1 MRAQA
6 QKGAV
11 TRTCEFSGPRAGLS
25 PLSTTQSQAEP
36 WCPLDLADVLHV
48 KLICDLYEFM
58 CVFFCQL
65 FSLMFLAFSAW
76 NRKTKG
82 FLDHLDQRLA
92 APESPHDVAQATDLR
107 NKCRKGK
114 RWCLAYKGGQEAA
127 LAAVFAYS
135 GHEVNHFS
143 QEQTGL

>member
-1 MRAQA
+1 MSYYALFTCRGKHKLHYILYLHLTKSLVSYLPFAFQMRAQA

-82 FLDHLDQRLA
+82 F
-92 APESPHDVAQATDLR
+92 
-107 NKCRKGK
+107 
-114 RWCLAYKGGQEAA
+114 
-127 LAAVFAYS
+127 
-135 GHEVNHFS
+135 
-143 QEQTGL
+143 